1 MKTSAIF
8 LSVGLFTISLYGQVA
23 KPLATTPPIEKA
35 FPLVQKGTEVHV
47 SCPLALNEYQVLS
60 PSEVLHLFYVKSQ
73 RRGATGE
80 KTDSSEN
87 AAPSGRHHGG
97 GMGGMGGMGGGM
109 GRGGMGM
116 GGMGMGGMGGGGMTG
131 MHGGMGRAGDE
142 NEGSSH
148 QGVDRKTVWT
158 SVDAFREALGGL
170 DGSDVRLVFAQPP
183 AASSGQAAK
192 SEGGENLKTDSKPGR
207 VRDEPLALP
216 LGLLLGELEERP
228 TVLAVE
234 NGSAGAEA
242 GLRSGDR
249 ILSLDG
255 RPCYRSLSVFLGL
268 YREAKARGGSSV
280 SLEVER
286 GQARLTLPV
295 SLPPSLGGSILDV
308 P

>member
-1 MKTSAIF
+1 MQANAIF

-23 KPLATTPPIEKA
+23 KPLATMPPIEKA

-47 SCPLALNEYQVLS
+47 SCPLALNEYQVIS
-60 PSEVLHLFYVKSQ
+60 PEEVLHLFYVKSQ
-73 RRGATGE
+73 RMAATGE

-97 GMGGMGGMGGGM
+97 GMGGMGGGM
-109 GRGGMGM
+109 GR

-148 QGVDRKTVWT
+148 PGVDRKTIWT

-192 SEGGENLKTDSKPGR
+192 SEGGGNLKTDSKPGR

-234 NGSAGAEA
+234 TGGAGAEA

-249 ILSLDG
+249 IISLDG
-255 RPCYRSLSVFLGL
+255 RPCFRSLSVFLGL
-268 YREAKARGGSSV
+268 FREAKARGGSSV

-286 GQARLTLPV
+286 GQARLTLLVP
-295 SLPPSLGGSILDV
+295 LPLSLGGSILDV

>member
-1 MKTSAIF
+1 MKRCASAFF

-35 FPLVQKGTEVHV
+35 FPFVQKGAEVHV
-47 SCPLALNEYQVLS
+47 SCPVALNEYEVLS
-60 PSEVLHLFYVKSQ
+60 PEEVLHLFCVKSQ
-73 RRGATGE
+73 RVAATGE
-80 KTDSSEN
+80 KSESSEN
-87 AAPSGRHHGG
+87 AAPSGRHHG
-97 GMGGMGGMGGGM
+97 GGMGGMGGGM

-116 GGMGMGGMGGGGMTG
+116 GGMGMGGTGGGGMRGT
-131 MHGGMGRAGDE
+131 HGGTGGAGDGD
-142 NEGSSH
+142 EGSSR

-170 DGSDVRLVFAQPP
+170 DGSDLRLVFAQPP
-183 AASSGQAAK
+183 AASSGQPAK
-192 SEGGENLKTDSKPGR
+192 SEDGGNLKTESKPRR
-207 VRDEPLALP
+207 VRDEPLVLP
-216 LGLLLGELEERP
+216 LGLLLGEWEGRP

-234 NGSAGAEA
+234 TGGAGAEA

-249 ILSLDG
+249 IISLDG
-255 RPCYRSLSVFLGL
+255 RPCFRSLSVFLGL

-295 SLPPSLGGSILDV
+295 SLPPSLGGSILDA